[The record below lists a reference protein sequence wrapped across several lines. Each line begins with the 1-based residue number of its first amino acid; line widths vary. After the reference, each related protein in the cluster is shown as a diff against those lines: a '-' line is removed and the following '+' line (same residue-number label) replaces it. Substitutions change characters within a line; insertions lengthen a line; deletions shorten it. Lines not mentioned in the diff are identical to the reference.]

1 MPNPKP
7 DFSDV
12 KSGSSSSAAT
22 PGNQE
27 REVTYTVQSGD
38 SLSKIARDKYGDG
51 AKWKAIFEAA
61 PAPPAAAMVTT
72 IETGR
77 HIGADKRIS
86 DTASTI
92 APKDTL
98 YVSVVTTNATPSTQ
112 LKSVVTFQGGQVV
125 DSATQVVA
133 APATTGGTSVTEFHW
148 VKPDGWP
155 VGDYTIEVW
164 LDGQSAGTRTVTIK
178 R

>member
-1 MPNPKP
+1 MIRTRFPLAAFVALSALSAVACRKGEEMPP
-7 DFSDV
+7 
-12 KSGSSSSAAT
+12 A
-22 PGNQE
+22 
-27 REVTYTVQSGD
+27 D
-38 SLSKIARDKYGDG
+38 SVA
-51 AKWKAIFEAA
+51 AA

-77 HIGADKRIS
+77 HIGGDKRIS

-92 APKDTL
+92 APNDTL
-98 YVSVVTTNATPSTQ
+98 YVSVVTTNATPSTT
-112 LKSVVTFQGGQVV
+112 LTSVVTFQGGQVV

-148 VKPDGWP
+148 VKPRGWP
-155 VGDYTIEVW
+155 TGDYTIEVW
-164 LDGQSAGTRTVTIK
+164 LDGQSAGTRTVAIK

>member
-1 MPNPKP
+1 MIRTRFPLAAFVALSALSAIACRKEEELPP
-7 DFSDV
+7 AD
-12 KSGSSSSAAT
+12 SAA
-22 PGNQE
+22 
-27 REVTYTVQSGD
+27 
-38 SLSKIARDKYGDG
+38 
-51 AKWKAIFEAA
+51 AA
-61 PAPPAAAMVTT
+61 PAPAPAMVTT

-77 HIGADKRIS
+77 TIGADKRIA

-92 APKDTL
+92 RPNDTL
-98 YVSVVTTNATPSTQ
+98 YVSVVTSNATANTT

-133 APATTGGTSVTEFHW
+133 APAMTGGTSVTEFHW
-148 VKPDGWP
+148 VKPGGWP
-155 VGDYTIEVW
+155 TGDYTIEVW